1 MIYYVMLSGDDE
13 KNPNFSPNVLG
24 EVSFKNFW
32 AEDGFRALQQMIQK
46 YPDNLDE
53 VVIKDQKN
61 KSYSIEQF
69 LDKLNGLRII
79 Q

>member
-1 MIYYVMLSGDDE
+1 MMYYILLKNDDI

-32 AEDGFRALQQMIQK
+32 AEDGFQALQQMIQK

>member
-1 MIYYVMLSGDDE
+1 MMYYILLKNDDI

-32 AEDGFRALQQMIQK
+32 TDDGFKALQQMIQK
-46 YPDNLDE
+46 YPDNLEE
-53 VVIKDQKN
+53 VVIKDQNN

>member
-1 MIYYVMLSGDDE
+1 MYYILLKNDDI

-32 AEDGFRALQQMIQK
+32 TDDGFKALQQMIQK
-46 YPDNLDE
+46 YPDNLEE
-53 VVIKDQKN
+53 VVIKDQNN

>member
-1 MIYYVMLSGDDE
+1 MYYILLKNDDI

-32 AEDGFRALQQMIQK
+32 TDDGFKALQQMIQK
-46 YPDNLDE
+46 YPDNLEE
-53 VVIKDQKN
+53 VVIKDQNN
-61 KSYSIEQF
+61 KSYSVEQF

>member
-1 MIYYVMLSGDDE
+1 MMYYILLKDDDV

-24 EVSFKNFW
+24 EVLFKNFW
-32 AEDGFRALQQMIQK
+32 AEDGFQALQQMIQK

-53 VVIKDQKN
+53 VVIKDQNN

>member
-1 MIYYVMLSGDDE
+1 MYYILLEGDDT

-32 AEDGFRALQQMIQK
+32 AEDGFRALQQMIRK
-46 YPDNLDE
+46 YPDNLE
-53 VVIKDQKN
+53 GVVIKDQNN
-61 KSYSIEQF
+61 KSYSIEEF
-69 LDKLNGLRII
+69 LEKLNGLRII

>member
-1 MIYYVMLSGDDE
+1 MIYYILLEGDDT

-32 AEDGFRALQQMIQK
+32 AEDGFRALQQMIRK
-46 YPDNLDE
+46 YPDNLE
-53 VVIKDQKN
+53 GVVIKDQNN
-61 KSYSIEQF
+61 KSYSIEEF
-69 LDKLNGLRII
+69 LEKLNGLRII

>member
-1 MIYYVMLSGDDE
+1 MMYYILLKNDDI

-32 AEDGFRALQQMIQK
+32 TDDGFKALQQMIQK
-46 YPDNLDE
+46 YPDNLEE
-53 VVIKDQKN
+53 VVIKDQNN
-61 KSYSIEQF
+61 KSYSVEQF